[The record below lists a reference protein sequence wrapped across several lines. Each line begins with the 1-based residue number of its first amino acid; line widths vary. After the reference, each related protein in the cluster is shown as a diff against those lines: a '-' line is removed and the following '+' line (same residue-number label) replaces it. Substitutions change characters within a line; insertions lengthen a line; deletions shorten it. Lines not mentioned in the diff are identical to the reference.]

1 LLAPPRFEPAT
12 RAPARWGDA
21 FPGHRRDCG
30 SGIASSS
37 RPPSLCPSSSIPS
50 GIRTRARGLAPL
62 ETVKGVT
69 LGPDLDKRDLKRPTA
84 GGTVTCWG
92 VPPQAS
98 RGGACSG
105 RTPEAS
111 DSTLARR
118 VSRFQP
124 LPRDP
129 WQVSMNGN
137 GSGQRLWNCLLGR
150 TPWRHGDLRPLLFAR
165 GMIRADRSTTCPP
178 DGVLAKDRVRSKGRR
193 VQWEIDPRGQEPD
206 VP

>member
-1 LLAPPRFEPAT
+1 VVLHLRLGSSMDAVSLSITYASFNKGGRSRRGFEPCPRIGAI
-12 RAPARWGDA
+12 GDRQGRDA
-21 FPGHRRDCG
+21 GTGPRQEGPQTANSRRD
-30 SGIASSS
+30 SY
-37 RPPSLCPSSSIPS
+37 L
-50 GIRTRARGLAPL
+50 L
-62 ETVKGVT
+62 
-69 LGPDLDKRDLKRPTA
+69 
-84 GGTVTCWG
+84 G

-98 RGGACSG
+98 RGGARSG

-178 DGVLAKDRVRSKGRR
+178 DGVLAKDRSRYGRR
-193 VQWEIDPRGQEPD
+193 TAPCSTPGRSFR
-206 VP
+206 